1 MTSGAGRGVT
11 FYLID
16 QQPVSLLQYLGG
28 VIFAG
33 RTQGTPSQD
42 RAEHHYSN
50 CRVNICV
57 ISTKQHKA
65 GDTEGPV
72 VCTA

>member
-1 MTSGAGRGVT
+1 MA

-16 QQPVSLLQYLGG
+16 QQPVSLLQYLGDM
-28 VIFAG
+28 IFAG

-42 RAEHHYSN
+42 RAERHYSN

-57 ISTKQHKA
+57 ISIKQHKA
-65 GDTEGPV
+65 GGTEGLV
-72 VCTA
+72 VSTA